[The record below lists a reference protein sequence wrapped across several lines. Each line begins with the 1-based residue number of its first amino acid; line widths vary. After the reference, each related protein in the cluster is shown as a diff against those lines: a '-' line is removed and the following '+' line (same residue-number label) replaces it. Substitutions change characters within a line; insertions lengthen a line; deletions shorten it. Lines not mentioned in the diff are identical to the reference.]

1 MDYAS
6 KRKSDELEDSKK
18 LKSYINERERE
29 AYTSSKD
36 WPVYLLPGGGILKVS
51 PWGLVKQTPNPETG
65 EMVTKFEDTSFQ
77 DYSFDSEAVNSIYE
91 MPSTPQS
98 LYPPSRASPSPTSL
112 RLSPSDEA
120 ELYVMDGYQK
130 HQLEQQQQQRFVPEH
145 ENYFGMGDENDLVD
159 DSKPHDDDMM
169 N

>member
-1 MDYAS
+1 MEYAP
-6 KRKSDELEDSKK
+6 KRKSDGLDDPKK
-18 LKSYINERERE
+18 LKNYVNERERE

-51 PWGLVKQTPNPETG
+51 PWGLVKQIPNPATG
-65 EMVTKFEDTSFQ
+65 EMITKFEDTSFQ

-98 LYPPSRASPSPTSL
+98 LCPPSRASPSPASL

-120 ELYVMDGYQK
+120 ELYVMDGYLK
-130 HQLEQQQQQRFVPEH
+130 HQAEQQQRFVPEH

-159 DSKPHDDDMM
+159 DSKMHDDDMM